1 MMEKTYSLH
10 ELCNVITDVLE
21 ENLEQTYWVEAEI
34 ASLSERGH
42 CYMELVEKSSKG
54 MFAAKVRAT
63 CWESEYAFLSAFFAS
78 QTGQTLQVGLKVR
91 LEVTVAF
98 HAVYGLSFNVV
109 NIDPSYT
116 LGDLAREK
124 QQTIARLQQD
134 GVMEMNKSLVLPSLI
149 KHIAVISSREAAG
162 YEDFCHQLE
171 HNEYQLSFDVQL
183 FQATMQGDGAEQSI
197 INALVGI
204 ANEVTRFDMVVLVRG
219 GGSTTDLKCF
229 DSYNLASF
237 CAQFPLPILAGI
249 GHTRDVSVVD
259 MVANDTVKTPTDAA
273 QFIIDHNVQQV
284 YRVSEAQKK
293 LYDLLNYYTL
303 RLRGNLQEMQLRIAS
318 LVSNQIAA
326 EQHKLLFY
334 EKQIELYSPEK
345 IYKKGYSLVTHNGQI
360 VRSCHAIQ
368 SGDRLQIE
376 FADGKIEA
384 VVE

>member
-1 MMEKTYSLH
+1 MEALSLL
-10 ELCNVITDVLE
+10 EYNTRIKQLLYDSSVQSCWVTAETTDLRV
-21 ENLEQTYWVEAEI
+21 
-34 ASLSERGH
+34 SRGH
-42 CYMELVEKSSKG
+42 CYLELIQKDDRG
-54 MFAAKVRAT
+54 
-63 CWESEYAFLSAFFAS
+63 
-78 QTGQTLQVGLKVR
+78 
-91 LEVTVAF
+91 VTVARLNAVIWANTYVQLAHYFKRETGKDLASNMKVMVKVTANF
-98 HAVYGLSFNVV
+98 HEQYGLKAMIDD
-109 NIDPSYT
+109 IDPKYT
-116 LGDLAREK
+116 LGDMERIKREILAKLE
-124 QQTIARLQQD
+124 AD
-134 GVMEMNKSLVLPSLI
+134 GIIDMNKQLPWRLVPQR
-149 KHIAVISSREAAG
+149 IAVISARGAAG
-162 YEDFCHQLE
+162 YGDFMKQLH
-171 HNEYQLSFDVQL
+171 HNDYGLKFYTCL
-183 FQATMQGDGAEQSI
+183 FEAVMQGENCVPSVISALDRIAAAEDLFDCVVI
-197 INALVGI
+197 I
-204 ANEVTRFDMVVLVRG
+204 RG

-273 QFIIDHNVQQV
+273 QFIIDHNVLQV

-318 LVSNQIAA
+318 LVSNQISA

-345 IYKKGYSLVTHNGQI
+345 IYKKGYSLVTHNGQV

-376 FADGKIEA
+376 FADGKVEA
-384 VVE
+384 TVE